1 MKILA
6 KKLLACGDE
15 VVGMDNINDYN
26 DINLKYGRLR
36 ELGIEQPLE
45 LDSRVKPENDGVV
58 EFENDLKSQ
67 LLGI

>member
-1 MKILA
+1 MKMLA
-6 KKLLACGDE
+6 KKLLDRGDE

-45 LDSRVKPENDGVV
+45 LDSRVKPENDGEV